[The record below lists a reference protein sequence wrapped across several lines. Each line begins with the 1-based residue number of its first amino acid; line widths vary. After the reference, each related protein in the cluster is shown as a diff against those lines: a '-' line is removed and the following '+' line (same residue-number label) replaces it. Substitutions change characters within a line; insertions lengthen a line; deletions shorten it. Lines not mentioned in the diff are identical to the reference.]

1 MIIKVCGLKDVQN
14 LTDISQLNIDMVG
27 YNFYK
32 PSARYLD
39 HVLPDIPANIKKVG
53 VFVNASLDAIKLK
66 TALHKLDYAQLH
78 GDESLSFCK
87 EVKSFIPVIKVFSI
101 DDDFN
106 PDILKDF
113 DFCDMFLFDTATK
126 NFGGSGQKFNWNILY
141 QYDIKIPFLL
151 SGGIGPNDV
160 DEILKIDHPLFMG
173 IDINSKFEISPGMKK
188 VAEVREFV
196 GLLKNKSASRY
207 PQSLKGRPTRF
218 EVDAAEHS
226 PLEVGGEKGEE
237 EKISALDHHSL
248 KGRHTLSDQKAEHS
262 PLVIGGKEEQ
272 KAKHSPLGDGG
283 EKGKKNENIEE
294 FPPRYPHSLKGRST
308 RFEVDAAERSPLG
321 VGGENSEVDDN
332 AARYPLSL
340 KGRPTLP
347 EQKAEHSPSGV
358 GGEKG
363 NKIKEKKPA
372 LDPHSL
378 KGRPTLSEQKA
389 ELSPLEVGGEKGKK
403 IKERKSSRN
412 PCPLR
417 SRRAHSLKGRPTL
430 PEQKAE
436 HSPSGVGGEKGSEY
450 LLIYDMFYGATPIIF
465 EKAAALRKKMTI
477 EELKV
482 WNFLKTKPGGHKF
495 RRQHPINFYVADFYC
510 HPLRLA
516 IEIDGHNHQN
526 SLESDSNRETIFST
540 LGIKTVRFSNNEV
553 NADFE
558 NVMNKITREILF
570 HEKSESIRKI

>member
-363 NKIKEKKPA
+363 
-372 LDPHSL
+372 
-378 KGRPTLSEQKA
+378 
-389 ELSPLEVGGEKGKK
+389 
-403 IKERKSSRN
+403 
-412 PCPLR
+412 
-417 SRRAHSLKGRPTL
+417 
-430 PEQKAE
+430 
-436 HSPSGVGGEKGSEY
+436 SEY